1 MAEIILLLP
10 DMVDSLFLVFFDRE
24 KIQSSGITP
33 ARKNYGTTFRLV
45 NSGRS
50 GLENYIYGHFIAVS
64 YTKGSR

>member
-1 MAEIILLLP
+1 MKIVSKIYIVFVILIMTGL
-10 DMVDSLFLVFFDRE
+10 
-24 KIQSSGITP
+24 SSGITP